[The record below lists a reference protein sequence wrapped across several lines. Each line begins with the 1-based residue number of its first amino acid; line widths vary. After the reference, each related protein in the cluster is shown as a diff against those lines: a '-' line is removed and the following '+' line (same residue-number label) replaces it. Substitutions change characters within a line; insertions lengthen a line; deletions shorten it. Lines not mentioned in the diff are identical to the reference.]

1 MTNKNPVSSKLKKFL
16 SEDIMLKIISGIIAV
31 FLWFIVMNTINPTE
45 VRNYP
50 ASIVFENTAAL
61 KEQGLTMVNEGDFTD
76 TKINLRVEATRPA
89 LDELSKNNYKNSI
102 MAQVDLSKIQ
112 LDESQTYPLKV
123 QVPIKPSVPS
133 TIYTYKYD
141 VSSYYPTY
149 IEVEVDK
156 IDSIKRTLRVS
167 TTGELA
173 NGYTADTPVCDVTSV
188 TVTGPASQISD
199 VAVVRA
205 EVDLNDSVGTI
216 VRDVMVKAYDAGG
229 NELTNFVSEPET
241 VTVTVPVS
249 KQGTISINQPKT
261 TGTLPSHLEIS
272 SIDWEP
278 KSVSVAGTSEEVNS
292 VSSIDLPL
300 IDLSK
305 ITGNTT
311 LTFDISKNISDA
323 GLQLKNSSSSTVTV
337 NIKTGVTQAKKIEIK
352 NTDINITGLKEN
364 CVVKLPESVTV
375 EIGGPDNITAKS
387 LKPSLDLSG
396 LDVGSHNV
404 EMKLSLPNYATLKS
418 KVNVDVEIYER
429 GQGTTES
436 SEEEKDH
443 QGETVT
449 LPAHEND
456 NVGDLEEST

>member
-1 MTNKNPVSSKLKKFL
+1 MTNKTDVSSKFKKFM
-16 SEDIMLKIISGIIAV
+16 SDDIMLKIVSLIIAV

-50 ASIVFENTAAL
+50 ASIVFENASVL
-61 KEQGLTMVNEGDFTD
+61 KEQGLTMVNEGDFED

-89 LDELSKNNYKNSI
+89 LDELSKNNYKNNI
-102 MAQVDLSKIQ
+102 TAQVDLSKVE
-112 LDESQTYPLKV
+112 LDDDQTYPVKV
-123 QVPIKPSVPS
+123 QVPVRPSLPS
-133 TIYTYKYD
+133 TLYTYTYD

-149 IEVEVDK
+149 VEVEIDR

-167 TTGELA
+167 TTGSLA
-173 NGYTADTPVCDVTSV
+173 NGYTADNPVCDVTSV
-188 TVTGPASQISD
+188 TVTGPASQISN

-216 VRDVMVKAYDAGG
+216 VRDVVVKAYDASG
-229 NELTNFVSEPET
+229 NELTNFTSDPAT

-249 KQGTISINQPKT
+249 KQGTITINQPKT

-292 VSSIDLPL
+292 VSSIDLPT

-337 NIKTGVTQAKKIEIK
+337 NIKTGVTQAKKIQIK
-352 NTDINITGLKEN
+352 NTDINIIGLKED
-364 CVVKLPESVTV
+364 CVVKLPDSVTA
-375 EIGGPDNITAKS
+375 EIGGPDNITAQS
-387 LKPSLDLSG
+387 LKPSLDLTG
-396 LDVGSHNV
+396 LDVGTHKV
-404 EMKLSLPNYATLKS
+404 ELKLNLPNYATLKAP
-418 KVNVDVEIYER
+418 VTVDVTIYER
-429 GQGTTES
+429 GQGTTVAPSDENNEQATTENDDS
-436 SEEEKDH
+436 NDEKSEED
-443 QGETVT
+443 T
-449 LPAHEND
+449 
-456 NVGDLEEST
+456 

>member
-1 MTNKNPVSSKLKKFL
+1 MTNKTDVSSKFKKFM
-16 SEDIMLKIISGIIAV
+16 SDDIMLKIVSLIIAV

-50 ASIVFENTAAL
+50 ASIVFENASVL
-61 KEQGLTMVNEGDFTD
+61 KEQGLTMVNEGDFED

-89 LDELSKNNYKNSI
+89 LDELSKNNYKNNI
-102 MAQVDLSKIQ
+102 TAQVDLSKIE
-112 LDESQTYPLKV
+112 LDDDQTYPVKV
-123 QVPIKPSVPS
+123 QVPVKPSLPS
-133 TIYTYKYD
+133 TLYTYTYD

-149 IEVEVDK
+149 VEVEIDR

-167 TTGELA
+167 TTGSLA
-173 NGYTADTPVCDVTSV
+173 NGYTADNPVCDVTSV
-188 TVTGPASQISD
+188 TVTGPASQISN

-216 VRDVMVKAYDAGG
+216 VRDVV
-229 NELTNFVSEPET
+229 
-241 VTVTVPVS
+241 VTVPVS
-249 KQGTISINQPKT
+249 KQGTITINQPKT

-292 VSSIDLPL
+292 VSSIDLPT

-337 NIKTGVTQAKKIEIK
+337 NIKTGVTQAKKIQIK
-352 NTDINITGLKEN
+352 NTDINIIGLKED
-364 CVVKLPESVTV
+364 CVVKLPDSVTA
-375 EIGGPDNITAKS
+375 EIGGPDNITAQS
-387 LKPSLDLSG
+387 LKPSLDLTG
-396 LDVGSHNV
+396 LDVGTHKV
-404 EMKLSLPNYATLKS
+404 ELKLNLPNYATLKAP
-418 KVNVDVEIYER
+418 VTVDVTIYER
-429 GQGTTES
+429 GQGTTVAPSDENNEQATTENDDS
-436 SEEEKDH
+436 NDEKSEED
-443 QGETVT
+443 T
-449 LPAHEND
+449 
-456 NVGDLEEST
+456 